1 MKYYV
6 YGHYTN
12 DNKLFYIG
20 VGTILNFKSKKHSSI
35 YSRAYHFSNRTRF
48 WNNIRNKYGVNV
60 KILSHFN
67 TKEESL
73 KEERKLI
80 EKFGRKCMNEGM
92 LCNLSIGGKIGPVG
106 RIFKMSEKQKIR
118 LSEIKSTE
126 LYIYNSEGIYLI
138 SIKKIKNAAKYCGV
152 TYNAIHSCL
161 QTKNYSNGYFIF
173 KEFKGTELGYTV
185 DDLNFKSTLCK
196 TIISEDLKGNILEHK
211 SITDCSKFLNCSRES
226 VRDALKRKG
235 TCKKHKIYL
244 KGESAAKPLSNLLY
258 GEGSETMEKSSTP
271 MPQVETANTINEI
284 VKI

>member
-20 VGTILNFKSKKHSSI
+20 VGTILNFKSKKHSQI
-35 YSRAYHFSNRTRF
+35 YSRAYHFSNRTNF
-48 WNNIRNKYGVNV
+48 WKNVSNKYGVNV

-73 KEERKLI
+73 QEEKRLI
-80 EKFGRKCMNEGM
+80 EKFGRKCMNEGT
-92 LCNLSIGGKIGPVG
+92 LCNLSTGGEIGPSG
-106 RIFKMSEKQKIR
+106 RIFKMSEKQKKK
-118 LSEIKSTE
+118 LSEIKSME
-126 LYIYNSEGIYLI
+126 LHIYNSQGIYLI
-138 SIKKIKNAAKYCGV
+138 SVKKIETAARYCGV

-173 KEFKGTELGYTV
+173 KDFKGESLEYTV
-185 DDLNFKSTLCK
+185 SDLNFKSTLSK
-196 TIISEDLKGNILEHK
+196 KIISEDSQSNKIEHE
-211 SITDCSKFLNCSRES
+211 SIIDCAKFLNCSRES

-244 KGESAAKPLSNLLY
+244 KGESAAKTLSDL
-258 GEGSETMEKSSTP
+258 S
-271 MPQVETANTINEI
+271 
-284 VKI
+284 